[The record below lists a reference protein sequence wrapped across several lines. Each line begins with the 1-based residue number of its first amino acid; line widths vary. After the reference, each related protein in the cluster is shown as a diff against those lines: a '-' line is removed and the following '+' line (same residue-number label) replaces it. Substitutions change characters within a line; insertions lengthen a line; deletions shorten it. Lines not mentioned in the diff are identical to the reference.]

1 MPLLKKESMKPL
13 CLSTMKTKVE
23 DIILE
28 PARDTLCD
36 TELIGDLSCDSS
48 SYQSVSNMFLLLKN
62 DLTR

>member
-1 MPLLKKESMKPL
+1 
-13 CLSTMKTKVE
+13 MKTKVE

-48 SYQSVSNMFLLLKN
+48 SYRSVSNMFLLLKN